1 MNTLETLNKRKSVRT
16 YTEEPVSDN
25 DLTTI
30 LECAWC
36 SPVGMKQ
43 YDSLRL
49 TVIKNQELLES
60 IEENARTFMHKED
73 YKPLYGAKTL
83 IIVSSNQVLENQ
95 NVAYSNCAIVAHNMA
110 LGAVELN
117 LGSCYIWG
125 AIIALAQNKSLVAK
139 LNLEEG
145 FIPCCGIILGHTTE
159 KYTPRILPKNRIQTN
174 VID

>member
-1 MNTLETLNKRKSVRT
+1 MNTLETLNKRKSVRS

-83 IIVSSNQVLENQ
+83 IIVSSNQVLENHLY
-95 NVAYSNCAIVAHNMA
+95 N
-110 LGAVELN
+110 
-117 LGSCYIWG
+117 YISRDLKNG
-125 AIIALAQNKSLVAK
+125 KVDTIDEIISLFKRFNK
-139 LNLEEG
+139 G
-145 FIPCCGIILGHTTE
+145 
-159 KYTPRILPKNRIQTN
+159 
-174 VID
+174 